1 MTKLQ
6 SHDRETIQPMERAPE
21 AQAEGFAIVRQA
33 HESEMAE
40 DYVELIAELIETRGE
55 ARPIEIA
62 ERLGVKPPTVTK
74 NISRLKSAGLVRR
87 ERYRAI
93 FLTEQGRALAEA
105 CRRRHRIVVAFLLS
119 LGIDEEIA
127 ERDAE
132 GIEHHVSD
140 ETLAAFEKAIGNTT
154 EEDCGWSVDQPQD
167 SHLGLRWTEQP
178 LCEQTTLLGIAQQ
191 FCSRKDDQVSHWFHQ
206 HNEQIGRSE
215 AGHGRNVFS
224 TKALTI

>member
-6 SHDRETIQPMERAPE
+6 SHVRETFAPVERTPE

-33 HESEMAE
+33 HESEIAE
-40 DYVELIAELIETRGE
+40 DYVELIAELIETHGA
-55 ARPIEIA
+55 ARPVDIA

-74 NISRLKSAGLVRR
+74 NISRLRTAGLVRR

-93 FLTEQGRALAEA
+93 FLTEEGQALAEA

-119 LGIDEEIA
+119 LGIDEETA

-140 ETLAAFEKAIGNTT
+140 ETLAAFEKN
-154 EEDCGWSVDQPQD
+154 
-167 SHLGLRWTEQP
+167 
-178 LCEQTTLLGIAQQ
+178 LCE
-191 FCSRKDDQVSHWFHQ
+191 K
-206 HNEQIGRSE
+206 
-215 AGHGRNVFS
+215 
-224 TKALTI
+224 

>member
-1 MTKLQ
+1 MTKQQ
-6 SHDRETIQPMERAPE
+6 SHHRETIQSVERTPE

-55 ARPIEIA
+55 ARPVEIA

-105 CRRRHRIVVAFLLS
+105 CRRRHRIVVEFLIA
-119 LGIDEEIA
+119 LGISKDVA
-127 ERDAE
+127 EHDAE
-132 GIEHHVSD
+132 GIEHHVSE
-140 ETLAAFEKAIGNTT
+140 ETLRAFK
-154 EEDCGWSVDQPQD
+154 DF
-167 SHLGLRWTEQP
+167 LGR
-178 LCEQTTLLGIAQQ
+178 
-191 FCSRKDDQVSHWFHQ
+191 
-206 HNEQIGRSE
+206 
-215 AGHGRNVFS
+215 
-224 TKALTI
+224 

>member
-6 SHDRETIQPMERAPE
+6 SHVRETFAPVERTPE

-33 HESEMAE
+33 HESEIAE
-40 DYVELIAELIETRGE
+40 DYVELIAELIETHGE
-55 ARPIEIA
+55 ARPVDIA

-74 NISRLKSAGLVRR
+74 NILRLRTAGLVRR

-93 FLTEQGRALAEA
+93 FLTEEGQALAEA

-119 LGIDEEIA
+119 LGIDEETA

-140 ETLAAFEKAIGNTT
+140 ETLAAFEKN
-154 EEDCGWSVDQPQD
+154 
-167 SHLGLRWTEQP
+167 
-178 LCEQTTLLGIAQQ
+178 LCE
-191 FCSRKDDQVSHWFHQ
+191 K
-206 HNEQIGRSE
+206 
-215 AGHGRNVFS
+215 
-224 TKALTI
+224 